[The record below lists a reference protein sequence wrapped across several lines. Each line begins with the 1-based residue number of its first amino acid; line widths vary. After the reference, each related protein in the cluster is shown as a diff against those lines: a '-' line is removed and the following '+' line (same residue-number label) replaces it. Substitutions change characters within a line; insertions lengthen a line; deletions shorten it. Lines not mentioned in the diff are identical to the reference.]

1 MPRSWK
7 CIPLLLA
14 MLFMQGEIAAQSSS
28 TSGSR
33 GNASGPDELEN
44 ELALI
49 AQQLAKF
56 LRGSNEDS
64 LSIGEFTGPPQ
75 LSSHAGPG
83 IIQLLNKALVKL
95 EIRCLPRAKLGLQ
108 GKYSLD
114 DRKATIRGELVDLS
128 GKTLFT
134 FTRDF
139 ANPATFATLFGPTG
153 RIDPI
158 NEPNPSVL
166 QNVVLNPQT
175 TLSGP
180 RVFASPNSP
189 YGMEVCIKNG
199 NDYTPR
205 LAHDVN
211 GLAFLKISRGEAY
224 AIRLINNSP
233 HDAAVRLAV
242 DGISVFAFS
251 ENQNYKH
258 FIVRRKA
265 SKLITGWHRTN
276 QVSDEFL
283 VTNYSK
289 SAAAEILPNSPS
301 LGTITASFSVAWGEG
316 EPSLDRPAPEIAAP
330 NEAPTEF
337 EPRATYGAEP
347 GSGAPGDEPDATGR
361 GEAIRQEYK
370 ELRRFV
376 GPMKAAVTIRY
387 TKETNLNESGEP
399 LLFTDA
405 GDWLEVTSRS
415 AAIKLGPQNL
425 LKLSAG
431 DIVRNN
437 GRMGEWYWVTANK
450 TDGATVNGFLYS
462 QQASEYSIPF
472 APQ

>member
-1 MPRSWK
+1 MPRSSTVA
-7 CIPLLLA
+7 LLLSA
-14 MLFMQGEIAAQSSS
+14 LVFVSGELLAQNSSNS
-28 TSGSR
+28 TSK
-33 GNASGPDELEN
+33 GNASSPDELEN
-44 ELALI
+44 ELALV

-56 LRGSNEDS
+56 LKGSNEDS

-83 IIQLLNKALVKL
+83 IVQLLSKSLGKL

-114 DRKATIRGELVDLS
+114 ERKATIRGELVDLS

-139 ANPATFATLFGPTG
+139 ANPASFATLFGPTG
-153 RIDPI
+153 KIDTV
-158 NEPNPSVL
+158 NETNPSVL
-166 QNVVLNPQT
+166 QNVVLNPET

-189 YGMEVCIKNG
+189 YGIEVCIKNG
-199 NDYTPR
+199 DDYVPR
-205 LAHDVN
+205 IAHDLN
-211 GLAFLKISRGEAY
+211 GLAFLKISRGEVY

-233 HDAAVRLAV
+233 HDAAVRLSI
-242 DGISVFAFS
+242 DGVSVFAFS

-265 SKLITGWHRTN
+265 TKLITGWHRTN

-301 LGTITASFSVAWGEG
+301 LGAITASFSVAWGEG

-330 NEAPTEF
+330 SQAPTEF

-347 GSGAPGDEPDATGR
+347 GAGAPGEEPDATGR
-361 GEAIRQEYK
+361 GNAIRQDYK

-376 GPMKAAVTIRY
+376 GPMKAAVTVRY
-387 TKETNLNESGEP
+387 TKEVDSDQSGEP
-399 LLFTDA
+399 LAFTDA
-405 GDWLEVTSRS
+405 GDWLEVMSRS
-415 AAIKLGPQNL
+415 ASIKLGPRNL

-437 GRMGEWYWVTANK
+437 GRMGDWYWITANK
-450 TDGATVNGFLYS
+450 SDGTTVNGFLYS
-462 QQASEYSIPF
+462 HQASEYSIPF
-472 APQ
+472 TPN

>member
-7 CIPLLLA
+7 YFCLILALLL
-14 MLFMQGEIAAQSSS
+14 LQGESAAQSSS
-28 TSGSR
+28 SSGSQR
-33 GNASGPDELEN
+33 NASSPDELEK
-44 ELALI
+44 ELTLI

-56 LRGSNEDS
+56 LKGSNEDS
-64 LSIGEFTGPPQ
+64 LSLGEFTGPPQ

-83 IIQLLNKALVKL
+83 IMQLLNKALTRL

-114 DRKATIRGELVDLS
+114 DQKATIRGELVDLS

-153 RIDPI
+153 RIDTV
-158 NEPNPSVL
+158 NETNPSVL

-189 YGMEVCIKNG
+189 YGIEVCIKDG
-199 NDYTPR
+199 DDYTPR

-233 HDAAVRLAV
+233 HDAAVRLAI

-289 SAAAEILPNSPS
+289 SAAAEILPNSRS
-301 LGTITASFSVAWGEG
+301 LGTITASFSIAWGEG

-330 NEAPTEF
+330 NEAPTQF
-337 EPRATYGAEP
+337 KPSATYGAEP
-347 GSGAPGDEPDATGR
+347 GSGAPSDELDATGR
-361 GEAIRQEYK
+361 GDAIRQEYK

-376 GPMKAAVTIRY
+376 GPMKAAVTVRY
-387 TKETNLNESGEP
+387 TKEATSNDSGKP

-405 GDWLEVTSRS
+405 GDWLEVISRS
-415 AAIKLGPQNL
+415 ASIKIGPRNL

-431 DIVRNN
+431 DVVRNN
-437 GRMGEWYWVTANK
+437 GRMGNWYWVTANK
-450 TDGATVNGFLYS
+450 SDGATVNGFLYS
-462 QQASEYSIPF
+462 QQAAEYVLPF
-472 APQ
+472 TPE

>member
-1 MPRSWK
+1 MPRSWTF
-7 CIPLLLA
+7 IPLLFALV
-14 MLFMQGEIAAQSSS
+14 FVDGKTIAQTSS
-28 TSGSR
+28 TSGAR
-33 GNASGPDELEN
+33 GNASTPDELEN

-56 LRGSNEDS
+56 LKGTNEDS

-83 IIQLLNKALVKL
+83 IAQLLSKALLKL
-95 EIRCLPRAKLGLQ
+95 EIRCLPRAKLGVQ

-134 FTRDF
+134 FTRDLG
-139 ANPATFATLFGPTG
+139 NPATFATLFGPTG

-158 NEPNPSVL
+158 NETNPSVL

-189 YGMEVCIKNG
+189 YGIEVCIKNG
-199 NDYTPR
+199 EDYIPR
-205 LAHDVN
+205 IAGDVN

-233 HDAAVRLAV
+233 HDAAVRLSI

-265 SKLITGWHRTN
+265 TKLITGWHRTN

-283 VTNYSK
+283 VTSYSK

-330 NEAPTEF
+330 NEAPAEF
-337 EPRATYGAEP
+337 ESRATYGAEP
-347 GSGAPGDEPDATGR
+347 GAGAPGEEPDATGR
-361 GEAIRQEYK
+361 GNAIKQEYK

-376 GPMKAAVTIRY
+376 GPMKAAVTVRY
-387 TKETNLNESGEP
+387 TKEVDSNESSDA
-399 LLFTDA
+399 LAFTDA
-405 GDWLEVTSRS
+405 GDWLEVRSRTAS
-415 AAIKLGPQNL
+415 IKRGRQNL

-437 GRMGEWYWVTANK
+437 GRMGDWYWVTANK
-450 TDGATVNGFLYS
+450 SDGTTVNGFLYS
-462 QQASEYSIPF
+462 RQVTEYSIPF
-472 APQ
+472 TPN